1 MKFTPSRFKQIELS
15 DNEKVALR
23 GVAEGG
29 PIALLLGKRLQKL
42 GLVEKTQDGWAVT
55 HQGHIRLM
63 FQGAH

>member
-1 MKFTPSRFKQIELS
+1 MKFAPARFKQTELS
-15 DNEKVALR
+15 DSEKAALR

-29 PIALLLGKRLQKL
+29 LVALLMGKRLEKL
-42 GLVEKTQDGWAVT
+42 DLVEKTHDGWAIT